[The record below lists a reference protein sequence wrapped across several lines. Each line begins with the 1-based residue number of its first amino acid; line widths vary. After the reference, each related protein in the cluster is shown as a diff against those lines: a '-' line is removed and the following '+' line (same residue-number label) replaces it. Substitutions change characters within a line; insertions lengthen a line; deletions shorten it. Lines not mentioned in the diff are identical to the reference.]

1 MTELETLQR
10 AKMYMEK
17 LANGVNPIDDSVIP
31 DEDVVNNVRLSRCF
45 FYVADVLGRVIDNGG
60 TAPQKKIKK
69 EPFSLPVEKR
79 KEFAFSDVPI
89 TISEFVKRINDLT
102 TSENM
107 TKLTTTVV
115 MDWLVSIEVLRTE
128 PTVTGHSAKRPT
140 AHGITLGIG
149 VDNRVGM
156 NGPYSVVVYDRAAQQ
171 FLLDNIDAALEMNR
185 QKTENQGQPWSTEHD
200 QCLRDLYQKGVP
212 VTEIALTLKRNSGAV
227 RARLKKFG
235 LTTLT
240 AVE

>member
-235 LTTLT
+235 LTTPT
-240 AVE
+240 MVE

>member
-235 LTTLT
+235 LTTPT
-240 AVE
+240 AVK